1 MLTIKEKSV
10 VDQLRA
16 WKVSTK
22 KRLCHHLQISHMT
35 VVRALKKFGYHTSY
49 NKNSA
54 FYTLHDIPEFDMH
67 GLWAFR
73 DIYFSRYATLDE
85 TIVALVE
92 TSDAGYTVGELN
104 NIVKTEIKNILP
116 RLCRKKRLNRYYS
129 GRFVIYVSTDR
140 NRESEQKIYRKE
152 QLEKSK
158 AALRIERQ
166 PLPEKLDAITV
177 IKVLVQMIEFPKA
190 SDASISKTLQRQ
202 GVMIT
207 AKAVRSIIEFYS
219 LQKKWNIKCRQLGQ

>member
-10 VDQLRA
+10 VDQLRE
-16 WKVSTK
+16 WKVATK

-35 VVRALKKFGYHTSY
+35 VVRALKKFGYYTSY

-54 FYTLHDIPEFDMH
+54 FYTLHDIPEFDTH
-67 GLWAFR
+67 GLWGFR

-85 TIVALVE
+85 TLVALVE
-92 TSDAGYTVGELN
+92 TSDAGYTVGDLN
-104 NIVKTEIKNILP
+104 NIVKTEIKNIVP
-116 RLCRKKRLNRYYS
+116 RLYRKKRLNRYYS

-140 NRESEQKIYRKE
+140 DRESEQKRYRKA
-152 QLEKSK
+152 QVEKSQ
-158 AALRIERQ
+158 AAFRERQ
-166 PLPEKLDAITV
+166 PLPENLDAITV
-177 IKVLVQMIEFPKA
+177 IKVLLQMIELPQA
-190 SDASISKTLQRQ
+190 NDASISQTLQRQ

-219 LQKKWNIKCRQLGQ
+219 LQKKMEH